1 MKQKLMTAALLV
13 TSLALF
19 AGSLTVVGTALR
31 QPVTGTVL
39 TVTKETETQPLE
51 EIRFPYAIEGTPL
64 TVEQTVVYEGPM
76 LEKESDEP
84 TVDVLALLVHNTGSQ
99 EILSTQIELQGED
112 ATYCFS
118 GSHIPAGGRALL
130 VEESNAKWSLSPYTQ
145 CSATVQ
151 TLEDPGFTGE
161 EIRVEEIG
169 MCQILLTNLTDN
181 TLTELCIYHKNFLE
195 GMDVCIGGITYRTQ
209 LDALEP
215 GEQRKVILD
224 HYAAGY
230 SKIVRIE

>member
-1 MKQKLMTAALLV
+1 MKQKLMTAAVLL
-13 TSLALF
+13 TGLALF
-19 AGSLTVVGTALR
+19 AGSLTVVGAALR

-39 TVTKETETQPLE
+39 TVTKGAQTQPVE
-51 EIRFPYAIEGTPL
+51 QIHFPYAIEGMPL

-76 LEKESDEP
+76 LEQESDEP
-84 TVDVLALLVHNTGSQ
+84 VADVLALLVQNTGSQ
-99 EILSTQIELQGED
+99 EITSAQIELQGEN
-112 ATYCFS
+112 ATYRFS
-118 GSHIPAGGRALL
+118 GTHIPAGGRALL
-130 VEESNAKWSLSPYTQ
+130 VEEGNAKWSFDSYTH
-145 CSATVQ
+145 CSAAVQ
-151 TLEDPGFTGE
+151 LSEDPGFSEE

-169 MCQILLTNLTDN
+169 MRQILLTNLTDN
-181 TLTELCIYHKNFLE
+181 KLTELCIYHKNFLE
-195 GMDVCIGGITYRTQ
+195 GMDICIGGITYSTE